1 MRNKTNREYLFL
13 TYGQSSHMEY
23 PSSWSER
30 MEIWENTIPN
40 ILSSNKEGLKSENNF
55 SVENELKPLEET
67 PDLSIV

>member
-1 MRNKTNREYLFL
+1 
-13 TYGQSSHMEY
+13 MEY

-40 ILSSNKEGLKSENNF
+40 ILSSNKEGLKRENNF
-55 SVENELKPLEET
+55 SVENELKPLDET

>member
-1 MRNKTNREYLFL
+1 
-13 TYGQSSHMEY
+13 MEY

-40 ILSSNKEGLKSENNF
+40 ILNSNKEGLKSENNF